1 MYLLFIKPEISTP
14 SGLMAR
20 PVLTSYYKS
29 KNFRNR
35 KSNKYNACTSPD
47 ETILCL
53 DSKQSMYCQ
62 LLCGLIQ
69 RDEVLRAGAVFAS
82 AFLRAIKFLEDYW
95 SELCLNI
102 RTGELSDWITDRSC
116 RESVGRIL
124 AGPNPRL
131 AEAISSECS
140 KGWEGIVR
148 RLWPR
153 TKYVDVIVTGS
164 MAQYIPTL
172 KFYTG
177 GLPLLST
184 MYASSECYFGIN
196 LTPLSPPEDVCYTLL
211 PNMAYFEF
219 LPVDLAH
226 HHGEED
232 HKDNQSCNGCGGI
245 RKPVEL
251 VDVEIGGY
259 YELIVT
265 TFTGSS
271 SIRLGIFFI
280 VVIKTGYLKLRSHRS
295 ISQSEP

>member
-47 ETILCL
+47 EAILCL

-69 RDEVLRAGAVFAS
+69 RDQVLRAGAVFAS
-82 AFLRAIKFLEDYW
+82 AFLRAIKFLEDNW
-95 SELCLNI
+95 SELCLNV
-102 RTGELSDWITDRSC
+102 RTGELSDWITDQSC
-116 RESVGRIL
+116 RESVRKIL
-124 AGPNPRL
+124 NGPNSRL
-131 AEAISSECS
+131 ADAISSECS

-196 LTPLSPPEDVCYTLL
+196 LTPLSAPEDVCYTLL

-219 LPVDLAH
+219 LPVDMTH

-232 HKDNQSCNGCGGI
+232 DKDSNQSCNGYSGGVI
-245 RKPVEL
+245 QKPVEL

-265 TFTGSS
+265 TFTGLSS
-271 SIRLGIFFI
+271 GVFI
-280 VVIKTGYLKLRSHRS
+280 VLKSN
-295 ISQSEP
+295 